1 MLYCLTGYSANG
13 YQGYILDI
21 IISIC
26 VLFAIYTIISPNPVV
41 AVLFLIGLFTGIS
54 IYLMVIDLIFLGLSY
69 LLVYIGAVSILFLF
83 ILMLINIR
91 IAELVSNNNNY
102 LPLSILIIIPFIY
115 ILGQILPLNTKLI
128 LDNCENLS
136 LDFTIWPYY
145 KDVINF
151 ASGNNWDVNLIG
163 LTDINNI
170 GNIMYSTYSIWL
182 VLISLTLLLS
192 MVGSIV
198 ITLR

>member
-1 MLYCLTGYSANG
+1 MVYYLIDFKTNG
-13 YQGYILDI
+13 FYVGILDI

-26 VLFAIYTIISPNPVV
+26 IFFGIYTIISPNPVV

-54 IYLMVIDLIFLGLSY
+54 IYLMIVGLIFLGLSY

-91 IAELVSNNNNY
+91 IAELISNNNNY

-115 ILGQILPLNTKLI
+115 ILGQIIPLNTKFNI
-128 LDNCENLS
+128 ENS
-136 LDFTIWPYY
+136 LDLNLDFSIWPS
-145 KDVINF
+145 KDDINF
-151 ASGNNWDVNLIG
+151 TSSNSWDITLTG

-182 VLISLTLLLS
+182 IMISLILLLS
-192 MVGSIV
+192 MVGAIV
-198 ITLR
+198 ITKS

>member
-1 MLYCLTGYSANG
+1 MDFSTNG
-13 YQGYILDI
+13 SQGDILDI
-21 IISIC
+21 IVSIC
-26 VLFAIYTIISPNPVV
+26 ILFAIYTIISPNPVV

-54 IYLMVIDLIFLGLSY
+54 VYLIVIDLVFLGLSY

-91 IAELVSNNNNY
+91 IAELISNNNNY

-128 LDNCENLS
+128 LDNSKNLN
-136 LDFTIWPYY
+136 LDFSIWPYY
-145 KDVINF
+145 NDVINF

-163 LTDINNI
+163 LSDINNI

-182 VLISLTLLLS
+182 ILISLILLLS

-198 ITLR
+198 ITIK